1 LPYNEHDIGVKMNNK
16 IIGIMLIVFGVAL
29 IVWGYDMYNSPSS
42 QIASSITGNVPI
54 QAFVG
59 MIGGAINVIV
69 GISKLK

>member
-1 LPYNEHDIGVKMNNK
+1 
-16 IIGIMLIVFGVAL
+16 
-29 IVWGYDMYNSPSS
+29 MYNSPSS